1 MTENSKFIEPLAVR
15 IAMGATVR
23 DAASEIGCSESH
35 ANRLATE
42 PQVRRRVS
50 QLRSAAI
57 DRAVGILGSAAGE
70 AVTALRSIV
79 NDASQKPSDRIAAA
93 RAILSTVAPI
103 SELAELR
110 DRVDQLE
117 SHHTEARAVA

>member
-1 MTENSKFIEPLAVR
+1 
-15 IAMGATVR
+15 
-23 DAASEIGCSESH
+23 
-35 ANRLATE
+35 
-42 PQVRRRVS
+42 
-50 QLRSAAI
+50 
-57 DRAVGILGSAAGE
+57 
-70 AVTALRSIV
+70 LRSIV

>member
-1 MTENSKFIEPLAVR
+1 
-15 IAMGATVR
+15 
-23 DAASEIGCSESH
+23 
-35 ANRLATE
+35 
-42 PQVRRRVS
+42 
-50 QLRSAAI
+50 LRSAAI
-57 DRAVGILGSAAGE
+57 DRAVGILGSAVAE